1 MLNIHRCKI
10 VFSFLLILFSATTL
24 FAQSQQMKK
33 GRILGKNLPGYDDRK
48 MHYGFYL
55 GAVTTRLNV
64 EHSQSYVDSLSL
76 GGAVTR
82 VNPKYTPGFTLGFV
96 ISRHLGDYFDLRFVP
111 GVGFFSRNIEFENK
125 GELKDQEVAATTISL
140 PFLLKYSSK
149 RRKNSRMYFVAG
161 VSPTIDV
168 GGSKRSERID
178 NQLRLDKNN
187 FQIEYGAGLDLFY
200 PFFKFAPEIRVAH
213 GMPNLLIPDNNAFAR
228 SLNKVTTTN
237 ITLYLFFE

>member
-1 MLNIHRCKI
+1 MLNLHRCKI
-10 VFSFLLILFSATTL
+10 VFSILLLLFSATSL
-24 FAQSQQMKK
+24 FAQSKMKK
-33 GRILGKNLPGYDDRK
+33 GKILGKNLPGYDDRK

-64 EHSQSYVDSLSL
+64 EHSKSYVDSLSL
-76 GGAVTR
+76 GGSTTR
-82 VNPKYTPGFTLGFV
+82 ANPKYSPGFTLGFV
-96 ISRHLGDYFDLRFVP
+96 VSRHLGDYFDLRFVP
-111 GVGFFSRNIEFENK
+111 GVGFFSRNIEFEVN
-125 GELKDQEVAATTISL
+125 GELKDQEVAATTLTL

-178 NQLRLDKNN
+178 NALRLEKSN

-228 SLNKVTTTN
+228 SLNNVTTTN

>member
-1 MLNIHRCKI
+1 
-10 VFSFLLILFSATTL
+10 
-24 FAQSQQMKK
+24 
-33 GRILGKNLPGYDDRK
+33 
-48 MHYGFYL
+48 
-55 GAVTTRLNV
+55 
-64 EHSQSYVDSLSL
+64 
-76 GGAVTR
+76 
-82 VNPKYTPGFTLGFV
+82 
-96 ISRHLGDYFDLRFVP
+96 
-111 GVGFFSRNIEFENK
+111 
-125 GELKDQEVAATTISL
+125 L